1 MTARLAD
8 KVALIT
14 GGSRGMG
21 AAEARLFVEHGAQ
34 VAIADVLDAEGE
46 VLAKELGPSARYIH
60 LDVTDE
66 QSWAACVDDVVQSF
80 GVLDVLVNNAGIA
93 SLAPIVDTTTEEY
106 LRVVGVNQ
114 LGVFLGIRT
123 AIPAMTTAARASIV
137 NISSIEGIAGSP
149 ATIAYS
155 ASKFAVRGMTKVAAI
170 ELAPLGIRVNSIHP
184 GGVRTPMLDPIGG
197 VNLAARVEPLIPMK
211 RLGAPEEIAL
221 LALFLASDE
230 SSYCTGSEFV
240 ADGGI
245 TASVLFGAGVH

>member
-80 GVLDVLVNNAGIA
+80 GALDVLVNNAGIA

-184 GGVRTPMLDPIGG
+184 GGVRTPLLDPIGG

-211 RLGAPEEIAL
+211 RLAAPEEIAL

>member
-66 QSWAACVDDVVQSF
+66 RSWAACVDDVVQSF

-211 RLGAPEEIAL
+211 RLAAPEEIAL

>member
-80 GVLDVLVNNAGIA
+80 GALDVLVNNAGVA

-211 RLGAPEEIAL
+211 RLAAPEEIAL

>member
-1 MTARLAD
+1 VTARLAG
-8 KVALIT
+8 KVALVT

-21 AAEARLFVEHGAQ
+21 AAEARLFVEHGAK

-46 VLAKELGPSARYIH
+46 VLAKELGPAARYVH

-66 QSWAACVDDVVQSF
+66 DAWAAGVDDTVQAF
-80 GVLDVLVNNAGIA
+80 GPLDVLVNNAGIA
-93 SLAPIVDTTTEEY
+93 SLAPILDTTTEEY

-114 LGVFLGIRT
+114 LGVFLGMRT
-123 AIPAMTTAARASIV
+123 AIPVMTTAGRASIV
-137 NISSIEGIAGSP
+137 NISSIEGIGGTPYA
-149 ATIAYS
+149 IAYA

-184 GGVRTPMLDPIGG
+184 GGVHTPMVKDIGG
-197 VNLAARVEPLIPMK
+197 QEMAAKLTPMQRLAT
-211 RLGAPEEIAL
+211 PEEIAQ

-245 TASVLFGAGVH
+245 TAGILFGAGIHE